1 MNRHA
6 ITHATLVASGL
17 IKPECPILVDCTT
30 NDAISEL
37 VELIYSH
44 KYKTALSTSKE
55 RLAKIKSEREF
66 ADHMLQYHCINY
78 L

>member
-6 ITHATLVASGL
+6 I
-17 IKPECPILVDCTT
+17 
-30 NDAISEL
+30 NDDISEL

-66 ADHMLQYHCINY
+66 ADHMLQYHCISY